1 MSNIVDR
8 AKNWAA
14 DTKRAHVYG
23 VSVRADLSTIGMV
36 NELVAEVQ
44 RLRSTLARAQVLAEQ
59 WGAHPDLVAQAFGK
73 ELRITLNDPAP
84 EIEAAE

>member
-1 MSNIVDR
+1 MSDIVER

-14 DTKRAHVYG
+14 DAKTAHVYG

-44 RLRSTLARAQVLAEQ
+44 RLR
-59 WGAHPDLVAQAFGK
+59 D
-73 ELRITLNDPAP
+73 
-84 EIEAAE
+84 AADA